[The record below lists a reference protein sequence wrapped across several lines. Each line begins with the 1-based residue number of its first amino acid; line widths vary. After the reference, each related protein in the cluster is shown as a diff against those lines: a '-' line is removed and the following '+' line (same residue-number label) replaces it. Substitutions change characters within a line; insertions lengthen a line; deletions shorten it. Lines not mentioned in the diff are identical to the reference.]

1 MKPELYAGRPLTAGV
16 PSLESRGAD
25 IQDSNQTTHPFTK
38 GVIECV
44 DRLVRLEGAERN
56 ALVVGCGPQ
65 PSAVKDLLAAGFDA
79 FAIEPVPDSVAR
91 AQAFLAAPHRVQQG
105 ACERLPFPDAAF
117 GLVLMESVL
126 EHVDSPPLAL
136 NEVFRVLR
144 PGGVLYIYTTNRWKL
159 SLRGFTGEYSVP
171 FINWFPRVV
180 QESYVFQMLH
190 YDPALANFNARP
202 AVHWFTYPDL
212 CRLGRDAGF
221 AQFYSPLDLVD
232 TSSPF
237 VSGSRLR
244 RFVLD
249 KVRYRPWLRGLA
261 LTQSG
266 GAIFMYKRL

>member
-1 MKPELYAGRPLTAGV
+1 
-16 PSLESRGAD
+16 
-25 IQDSNQTTHPFTK
+25 
-38 GVIECV
+38 
-44 DRLVRLEGAERN
+44 
-56 ALVVGCGPQ
+56 
-65 PSAVKDLLAAGFDA
+65 
-79 FAIEPVPDSVAR
+79 
-91 AQAFLAAPHRVQQG
+91 
-105 ACERLPFPDAAF
+105 
-117 GLVLMESVL
+117 VL